1 MHSPCGLHA
10 YPVPTKRCALCAR
23 LMAELRELP
32 TARRLTEHEK
42 LELKRQRERVKKREV
57 RRHERARV
65 ITYRP
70 RVKK

>member
-1 MHSPCGLHA
+1 MHSPCGLHE
-10 YPVPTKRCALCAR
+10 YPAPTKRCALCAR

-42 LELKRQRERVKKREV
+42 SELKRQRERIKKREV

-70 RVKK
+70 RAKK

>member
-1 MHSPCGLHA
+1 MHSPCGIHE
-10 YPVPTKRCALCAR
+10 YQVPTKRCTLCAR

-32 TARRLTEHEK
+32 TARRLTEDEK
-42 LELKRQRERVKKREV
+42 SELKRQRERVKKREV

-70 RVKK
+70 RAKK